1 LVSCDGMGLFNSQKI
16 HCENCCVKEHPNGST
31 SYYHKIL
38 CASIVHP
45 DIKQDLQLAP
55 EPIVKQDGA
64 TKNDCERNAGK
75 RLRREHPHLD
85 IIVIEDDLSS
95 NAPHIER
102 LKKHNM
108 SFIWTVP
115 YYINSWDDLFEAIS
129 GKVIIPVLINNSD

>member
-1 LVSCDGMGLFNSQKI
+1 MDPKLLRKLFNKVITQVQRSKKLEAYQYYQGKYLVSCDEMGLFNSQKI
-16 HCENCCVKEHPNGST
+16 HCENCCDKEHPNGST

-75 RLRREHPHLD
+75 RR
-85 IIVIEDDLSS
+85 IVI
-95 NAPHIER
+95 
-102 LKKHNM
+102 
-108 SFIWTVP
+108 SF
-115 YYINSWDDLFEAIS
+115 
-129 GKVIIPVLINNSD
+129 VL